1 MAVQRRLREEGSVP
15 LHCRQ
20 ALEEE
25 LKVQFAFEESL
36 VEYYEILQQD
46 AFESSK
52 PGRTQRLD
60 SRVQAGL
67 LPLAQTLAK

>member
-1 MAVQRRLREEGSVP
+1 MVQRRLREEGSVP
-15 LHCRQ
+15 LHYRQ

-25 LKVQFAFEESL
+25 LKVQFTFEESL

-60 SRVQAGL
+60 SRV
-67 LPLAQTLAK
+67 

>member
-1 MAVQRRLREEGSVP
+1 
-15 LHCRQ
+15 
-20 ALEEE
+20 
-25 LKVQFAFEESL
+25 
-36 VEYYEILQQD
+36 VENYEILQQD

-67 LPLAQTLAK
+67 LPLARTLAK